1 MPTTVAIVDDHHL
14 FREALVA
21 LVQKVDGYEVL
32 YEAKNGRDLLVQI
45 QYRSQAPD
53 LALVDLHM
61 PEMDGFETTIQL
73 RHLYPVVRVLI
84 VTISDLKEDIVKAVR
99 AGAHGYVVKGLSPNE
114 IQQAMNELMI
124 TGYYFPSLP
133 NANGT

>member
-32 YEAKNGRDLLVQI
+32 YEAKNGRDLLAQI

-99 AGAHGYVVKGLSPNE
+99 TGAHGYVVKGVSPNE
-114 IQQAMNELMI
+114 IQQAMNELM
-124 TGYYFPSLP
+124 TRGYYFPSLP
-133 NANGT
+133 NINGT